1 MAKIKQDRGLEQIS
15 SMFLSSDN
23 DEKTPKQRG
32 GLSAVTL
39 RTDASCAECTNMIQ
53 GSSREPK
60 CGIFTLEHKKHGVPH
75 LETIDLNFANYCEN
89 YDPEFP
95 NKMTAP
101 EPERNA
107 FAGNSARKP
116 VKEDQLKE
124 LAALIAELADENCE
138 IEETVTIKKDITYPD
153 TDASRDKIREA
164 LFKFLENGYHLDAV
178 TLRRVKKNTT
188 SQEKGTTEEKIRLFI
203 E

>member
-1 MAKIKQDRGLEQIS
+1 MDKIKQDRSLEQIS

-23 DEKTPKQRG
+23 DEKTPKKRG

-39 RTDASCAECTNMIQ
+39 RTGASCADCTHMIQ

-95 NKMTAP
+95 NETTAP
-101 EPERNA
+101 DSEKHVPEGHPA
-107 FAGNSARKP
+107 MKA
-116 VKEDQLKE
+116 VKENQLKE
-124 LAALIAELADENCE
+124 LAALIAELSDDNCE
-138 IEETVTIKKDITYPD
+138 IEETITVKKDISFPD
-153 TDASRDKIREA
+153 TGASREQMREA
-164 LFKFLENGYHLDAV
+164 LYSFLDNGYHLDEI
-178 TLRRVKKNTT
+178 TLSRVIENK
-188 SQEKGTTEEKIRLFI
+188 SPRSKGTTEEKIRLYI
-203 E
+203 K